1 MACST
6 TSSRLAVCAIPTVG
20 INHADRTALS
30 IMGLIFTDDSLF
42 LDPNSWFFSW
52 GSILRR
58 SIFDRTARENF
69 FVRESVHRHLLPR
82 SEEHTSELQS
92 RGHLVCRLLLVKKTP
107 SCYSILDILMTHHF
121 HAPHLL

>member
-69 FVRESVHRHLLPR
+69 FVRESVHRHLLPGR
-82 SEEHTSELQS
+82 EAQ
-92 RGHLVCRLLLVKKTP
+92 GLVEPVYTP
-107 SCYSILDILMTHHF
+107 DPDGISAYYRVQGKRD
-121 HAPHLL
+121 